1 MNLSLS
7 SLRARPVDLTLLSP
21 AAEQAEVDESAHA
34 RHLRS
39 LRSLFVLYASALS
52 FVVLFFDGAD
62 VGCILSGIAGHVLW
76 ASARTALVWRDASW
90 LERARARA
98 PAAPRARGRVSTVS
112 RADGA
117 SVAAPR

>member
-7 SLRARPVDLTLLSP
+7 NLRVRPVDLPLLSP
-21 AAEQAEVDESAHA
+21 AGEQAEVDESAHA

-39 LRSLFVLYASALS
+39 LRSLFVLYAGALS

-90 LERARARA
+90 LERARERVRRRRLARMA
-98 PAAPRARGRVSTVS
+98 M
-112 RADGA
+112 
-117 SVAAPR
+117 